1 MTLHQAV
8 ISDSTIKVLGR
19 WKSDAFIF
27 YLQGQVLSFKKG
39 VAVAIKEVM

>member
-1 MTLHQAV
+1 MTIHQAG
-8 ISDSTIKVLGR
+8 IYDSTIKVVGH
-19 WKSDAFIF
+19 WKSDPFIF